1 MCLHTEWSSWSTLG
15 SNPQN
20 EFTPFQKAS
29 LLVFLAKQLHYLN
42 NFQLEKKW
50 HYMWSTFGNDD
61 YRTSRPSKLTHNF
74 SYPYILNL
82 LITTQVLRKIYHT
95 CSPFRSDPHNDY
107 NPFFTILHMTAYFEK
122 QMHFIKIITYEK
134 SNRPCNPLLDQV
146 TSATLQ

>member
-1 MCLHTEWSSWSTLG
+1 MHLCFLKQQCLQLSAFFKQQCLHPCAFT
-15 SNPQN
+15 QN
-20 EFTPFQKAS
+20 GVHDQLWYQILRTNLHHFKK
-29 LLVFLAKQLHYLN
+29 LLCLFFLAKQLHYLN

-82 LITTQVLRKIYHT
+82 LISTQVLRKIYHT

-107 NPFFTILHMTAYFEK
+107 NPHLTTREVLV
-122 QMHFIKIITYEK
+122 
-134 SNRPCNPLLDQV
+134 L
-146 TSATLQ
+146 